1 MTTKNIIPPSLRE
14 QFEQQILASGQ
25 FDEVPHVLLFS
36 TYENGAYKNPVIH
49 GMWMG
54 YQLPKAEMPMYSMFD
69 KALARILVISEE
81 ELDAQLAPFQGHDNF
96 EDRQWRIDMMRKYS

>member
-1 MTTKNIIPPSLRE
+1 MTTTNIIPPSLRE

-25 FDEVPHVLLFS
+25 FGEVPNVLLFS

-54 YQLPKAEMPMYSMFD
+54 YQLPKADMPLYLMLD
-69 KALARILVISEE
+69 KVLLILLAISEE

-96 EDRQWRIDMMRKYS
+96 EDRKSRIRMTRKYR

>member
-1 MTTKNIIPPSLRE
+1 MTTTNIIPPSLRE

-25 FDEVPHVLLFS
+25 FGEVPNVLLFS
-36 TYENGAYKNPVIH
+36 TYENGAYKNPVIN

-54 YQLPKAEMPMYSMFD
+54 YQLPKAEMPLYSMFD

-81 ELDAQLAPFQGHDNF
+81 ELEAQLDPFQGHDNY
-96 EDRQWRIDMMRKYS
+96 EDRKSRIRMMRKYS